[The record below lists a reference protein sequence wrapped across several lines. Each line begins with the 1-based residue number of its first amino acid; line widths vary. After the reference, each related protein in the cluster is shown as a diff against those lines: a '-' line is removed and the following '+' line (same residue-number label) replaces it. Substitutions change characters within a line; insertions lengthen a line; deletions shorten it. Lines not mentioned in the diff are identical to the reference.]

1 MSTAPARGKIRLY
14 DQVTTDLPAGNY
26 RVMSGLQVSV
36 GRTPLPPPA
45 EQAMYFQIDAPRFVL
60 DAGEVAGRHPEIP
73 SQGAY
78 GDRLPHVVLGRRTL
92 PWERQGPDGIP
103 WLALLVVTKAEAML
117 ATGTLRTV
125 LPGGVITALD
135 KIETITGDPTITV
148 LRFIQ
153 SDVMRAVLPSKTD
166 VSLLCHVRQAN
177 LADTALAG
185 KDDDGWFAVVAA
197 NRLPLSVQPEGKE
210 YLACLVSLEGRAD
223 VWSVRSGEAP
233 PPLVVLHSWTFT
245 SSGIGGTFEYLAN
258 HLDVAAYGSNADRQ
272 RLLDANGT
280 LALDREDRQGNVSTV
295 RYRSPLRGISAA
307 PLSSSGTDI
316 SRRAAREL
324 GRLLGSAD
332 ARFLRELV
340 SWHRDAEANARAQ
353 LVTGVVSAM
362 LGGTR
367 SGARRPAA
375 TTSAKLDVHAT
386 LATRLAR
393 CQVPRANLGQVPS
406 SVKKVLRTAN
416 KGKGKKR

>member
-1 MSTAPARGKIRLY
+1 MSTAPERGKIRLY
-14 DQVTTDLPAGNY
+14 DKVTTDLPAGNY
-26 RVMSGLQVSV
+26 RVRSGLQVSDDS
-36 GRTPLPPPA
+36 TSLPPPA
-45 EQAMYFQIDAPRFVL
+45 EQTMYFQIDAPRFVL
-60 DAGEVAGRHPEIP
+60 DPGEVAGRHPEIP
-73 SQGAY
+73 SKGAY

-103 WLALLVVTKAEAML
+103 WLALLVVTKAEAIL

-148 LRFIQ
+148 LRFFQ
-153 SDVMRAVLPSKTD
+153 NDVMRAVLPSNTD
-166 VSLLCHVRQAN
+166 VPLLCHVRQAN

-197 NRLPLSVQPEGKE
+197 NRLPLAVSPEGTE

-223 VWSVRSGEAP
+223 VWSIPSGQAP
-233 PPLVVLHSWTFT
+233 PPLIVLHSWTFT
-245 SSGIGGTFEYLAN
+245 SSGVGGTFEYLAN
-258 HLDVAAYGSNADRQ
+258 HLDVAAFGGNADRR
-272 RLLDANGT
+272 RLLDDNGT
-280 LALDREDRQGNVSTV
+280 LALEREDRQGNVSTV
-295 RYRSPLRGISAA
+295 RYRGPLRGVSAE
-307 PLSSSGTDI
+307 PLPSAEIDI
-316 SRRAAREL
+316 SRSTAREL

-340 SWHRDAEANARAQ
+340 SWHRDAEAAARAQ
-353 LVTGVVSAM
+353 LVGGIVSAM

-367 SGARRPAA
+367 AGPRRPAGSIP
-375 TTSAKLDVHAT
+375 TKLDVQAT

-393 CQVPRANLGQVPS
+393 CRVPHANLWQVPS
-406 SVKKVLRTAN
+406 SVRKLLRTATQ
-416 KGKGKKR
+416 GKGKKR